1 MKTYTIELNEKQLRL
16 LNEAVEFTSRWI
28 MGDCGTISWPQAA
41 MSHKE
46 MDSGTIKDWL
56 KRRDQLDALM
66 DVVKMIGWGIKH
78 PESNKGVGYHTDADS
93 LFEMHQVIRHALW
106 KESDDEHKELTKYTL
121 SSQPPVNFYTN
132 EPLIKVAPKAE
143 EPLF

>member
-28 MGDCGTISWPQAA
+28 IGDCGTISWPQAA
-41 MSHKE
+41 MRHKE
-46 MDSGTIKDWL
+46 MDSGTIKDWCE
-56 KRRDQLDALM
+56 RRDQLDALM

-78 PESNKGVGYHTDADS
+78 PGSNKGVGYHDDADS
-93 LFEMHQVIRHALW
+93 LFEMHQAIRHALW

-143 EPLF
+143 EPLL

>member
-1 MKTYTIELNEKQLRL
+1 MNTYTIELNEKQLRL
-16 LNEAVEFTSRWI
+16 LNEAVEFASRWI
-28 MGDCGTISWPQAA
+28 IGDCGTISWPQAA
-41 MSHKE
+41 LHHEE
-46 MDSGTIKDWL
+46 MNYEDFENWL

-78 PESNKGVGYHTDADS
+78 GSNKGVGYHADADS

-106 KESDDEHKELTKYTL
+106 KESDDEHKEITKYTV
-121 SSQPPVNFYTN
+121 SANPPVNFYTN